1 MQLCVV
7 CILVILSITTK
18 SVVSE
23 ISGAKTPRRTTYS
36 NNEGHNHNQ
45 VHYDNAYF
53 YDYRIHGSDNE
64 HHGEAQY
71 FGQSEYRNELEVNK
85 KSNKYIWNHIENIG
99 VVVSMYKRSFKMFVI

>member
-1 MQLCVV
+1 MTSISKVTIICTV
-7 CILVILSITTK
+7 VILSVTTPF
-18 SVVSE
+18 VVSE
-23 ISGAKTPRRTTYS
+23 ISSVKPARRTTYS

-71 FGQSEYRNELEVNK
+71 FGQSEYRSELEV
-85 KSNKYIWNHIENIG
+85 SGKYYVQLPDG
-99 VVVSMYKRSFKMFVI
+99 RVQ

>member
-1 MQLCVV
+1 MQLSIV
-7 CILVILSITTK
+7 CILVILSITIK

-23 ISGAKTPRRTTYS
+23 RRGAIPPRRTTYS
-36 NNEGHNHNQ
+36 NNKGHNHNQ

-71 FGQSEYRNELEVNK
+71 FGQSEYRNELVVNK
-85 KSNKYIWNHIENIG
+85 KGINIT
-99 VVVSMYKRSFKMFVI
+99 RLI